1 MKKFVWSRKYEIH
14 VPELD
19 AGHQAIFE
27 LTGALA
33 EAAAEGA
40 TRRIPALAAKI
51 RSGMAAHFAREEELM
66 RESVCPSL
74 AWHRRQHQSARAR
87 AQAPALRRGD
97 RQAAREL
104 ADYLAGWLDSHIR
117 ITDRM
122 MAAHLQ
128 NHSWRRTAAKAS

>member
-1 MKKFVWSRKYEIH
+1 MKKFVWSKKYEIH

-19 AGHQAIFE
+19 AGHRAMFE
-27 LTGALA
+27 LAKALA

-40 TRRIPALAAKI
+40 TRRIRTLAAKI
-51 RSGMAAHFAREEELM
+51 RSGMADHFAREEELM
-66 RESVCPSL
+66 CETVCPSY
-74 AWHRRQHQSARAR
+74 AWHRRQHQAARAR

-97 RQAAREL
+97 REAAREL

-128 NHSWRRTAAKAS
+128 NHFWRRTAGRA